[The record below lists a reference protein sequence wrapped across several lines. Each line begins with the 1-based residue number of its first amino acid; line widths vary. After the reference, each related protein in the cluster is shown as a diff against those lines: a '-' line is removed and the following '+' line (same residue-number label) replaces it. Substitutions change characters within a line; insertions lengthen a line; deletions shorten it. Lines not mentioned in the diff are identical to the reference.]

1 MHYSIQQDFARA
13 RHAELLKEAE
23 QARLAAIAREG
34 DDRPR
39 FGRLSGLLD
48 RLQRQRQRVRRPAPA
63 V

>member
-1 MHYSIQQDFARA
+1 MHYSIQQEFARA
-13 RHAELLKEAE
+13 RHADLLKEAE

-34 DDRPR
+34 DREPR

-48 RLQRQRQRVRRPAPA
+48 RIQRQRIRRPAPA

>member
-34 DDRPR
+34 AEERPR
-39 FGRLSGLLD
+39 FGRLAGLLE
-48 RLQRQRQRVRRPAPA
+48 RLPRQRVRRPAPA